1 MRTMSG
7 RERIL
12 STLAHK
18 EPDHVPFDLG
28 GTVDSGIH
36 VDPYRK
42 LLAYLG
48 MNKNRTITSA
58 EYIMNLAVVD
68 DDVARAL
75 KIDTVPVL
83 LTAAKD
89 FYYKEM
95 SREGEY
101 ETIRDAYGVK
111 YLKPVVGGLYYD
123 FRGNPLSGKITAEDI
138 DAFDW
143 PDLSQPAM
151 IEAMRAAAEEVA
163 RGTDRVVVLAAC
175 DAGILERATW
185 LRGFNDMMVSLGTN
199 TAIAERLLDII
210 TDIHLRY
217 WEAALDATADL
228 VDVVVE
234 ADDLGMQDRLMISP
248 KWYRQYIKPRHKK
261 IFSLIKRKAPNVR
274 IFFHSCG
281 AIFELIP
288 DFIDAGIDILNPI
301 QLSAAGMDIR
311 QLKRDFGDTLTFWGG
326 GVDTQNTLCKGSPE
340 QIKDEV
346 KRNLDVLAP
355 GGGYVFSTVHNIQP
369 DVPVENIIA
378 MWEALQEY
386 GVYT

>member
-1 MRTMSG
+1 MEP

-12 STLAHK
+12 TTLAHK

-28 GTVDSGIH
+28 GTVDTGIH

-48 MNKNRTITSA
+48 MNKDRTITSA
-58 EYIMNLAVVD
+58 EYGMNLAMVD
-68 DDVARAL
+68 DDIVDAL

-83 LTAAKD
+83 LTAVKD

-95 SREGEY
+95 YREGKY
-101 ETIRDAYGVK
+101 DVMRDAYGLK

-123 FRGNPLSGKITAEDI
+123 LRTNPLSGKVTADDI

-143 PDLSQPAM
+143 PDFSQPAM
-151 IEAMRAAAEEVA
+151 IEAMRAAAEKAA
-163 RGTDRVVVLAAC
+163 RGTDRAVVLTAC

-185 LRGFNDMMVSLGTN
+185 LRGFNDMMISLGTD
-199 TAIAERLLDII
+199 TSTAERLLDII

-217 WEAALDATADL
+217 WEAALDVMGDL
-228 VDVVVE
+228 VHVVVE

-248 KWYRQYIKPRHKK
+248 NWYRKYIKPRHKK
-261 IFSLIKRKAPNVR
+261 VFSLIKRKAPNVR

-281 AIFELIP
+281 AISKLIP
-288 DFIDAGIDILNPI
+288 DFIDVGIDVLNPI

-311 QLKRDFGDTLTFWGG
+311 QLKRDFGNTLTFWGG
-326 GVDTQNTLCKGSPE
+326 GIDTQNTLPKGSPE

>member
-1 MRTMSG
+1 MHSRDRLLTA
-7 RERIL
+7 L
-12 STLAHK
+12 QHK
-18 EPDHVPFDLG
+18 EADRVPFDLG

-36 VDPYRK
+36 VDLYRD

-48 MNKNRTITSA
+48 MKKDRTITSA
-58 EYIMNLAVVD
+58 EYMMNLAMVD
-68 DDVARAL
+68 DDVAGAL

-95 SREGEY
+95 YREGEY
-101 ETIRDAYGVK
+101 EIRHDAYGVK

-123 FRGNPLSGKITAEDI
+123 PRTYPLSGKITAEDI

-151 IEAMRAAAEEVA
+151 IEAMRAAAEEGA
-163 RGTDRVVVLAAC
+163 RGTDRAVVLAAC

-185 LRGFNDMMVSLGTN
+185 LRGFSDMMLSLGTN

-217 WEAALDATADL
+217 WEAALDAMADL

-261 IFSLIKRKAPNVR
+261 VFSLIKKKAPNVR

-281 AIFELIP
+281 AISELIP

-326 GVDTQNTLCKGSPE
+326 GVDTQNTLPKGSPD

-355 GGGYVFSTVHNIQP
+355 GGGYVFSAVHNIQP

-386 GVYT
+386 RIYD